1 MLSQVMMQIAQL
13 VALFLSSGKRNP
25 HFSSMGD
32 TTYVLLIRHGENEY
46 VSTHRLAGRTPGVS
60 LNDKGRSQAEALVR
74 YLDGQPIDVV
84 YSSPLD
90 RCLETAAP
98 LARTRGLVVRHEQGV
113 VEVDYGGWQGADL
126 RELSKLPA
134 WHEVQHYPSLFRFP
148 DGETLREVQVRA
160 VGAIER
166 LVDLHPDQIVAL
178 FSHGDIIRTTLAHY
192 LGIPLDLF
200 QRIAIGTASVSI
212 LAFHNRR
219 PTVLGL
225 NFTAELP
232 KLEIKRDD
240 NAVKSE
246 ADSASRAEADSP
258 ASTNGKLGG
267 KTQADGAAHADQ
279 AGSQAH
285 P

>member
-1 MLSQVMMQIAQL
+1 
-13 VALFLSSGKRNP
+13 
-25 HFSSMGD
+25 MGD

-46 VSTHRLAGRTPGVS
+46 VTTHRLAGRTPGVS
-60 LNDKGRSQAEALVR
+60 LNDKGRNQAEALVR
-74 YLDGQPIDVV
+74 YLEGQPIDVV

-90 RCLETAAP
+90 RCLETAEP
-98 LARTRGLVVRHEQGV
+98 LAGARGLPVRHERGV

-134 WHEVQHYPSLFRFP
+134 WHEVQHFPSLFRFP
-148 DGETLREVQVRA
+148 DGETLREVQARA
-160 VGAIER
+160 VGTIER

-219 PTVLGL
+219 PIVLGV

-240 NAVKSE
+240 DAVKAE
-246 ADSASRAEADSP
+246 ADNASRAETDALAP
-258 ASTNGKLGG
+258 TNGKLGG
-267 KTQADGAAHADQ
+267 KAQVDGTAHADK
-279 AGSQAH
+279 AGSQTH